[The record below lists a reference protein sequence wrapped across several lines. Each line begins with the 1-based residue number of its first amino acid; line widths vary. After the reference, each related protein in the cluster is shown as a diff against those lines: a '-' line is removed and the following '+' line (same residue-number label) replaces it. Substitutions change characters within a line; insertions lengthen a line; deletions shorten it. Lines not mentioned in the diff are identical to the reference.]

1 MKTAKRF
8 LFAALC
14 SVLAAGYAQTPRKK
28 SPPPA
33 QAVPTPVSFDV
44 LVYGATPAGIGA
56 ALNAAELGH
65 RVALVEPTARIGGMV
80 TNGLSLTDIISLE
93 SVSGFFKQYAD
104 RAHRHYV
111 QAYGADS
118 PQARDC
124 FFGMLTEPKVSLH
137 VFREML
143 AERPNVTVYTQHR
156 LQTVGMGA
164 PRADYRVIQSV
175 GLEKLGGGGSVEF
188 SAKQFIDASYEGDLA
203 AFAGAPYRV
212 GRESSREYGERFA
225 GLLYVKGGVILPGTT
240 GEGDHRTQCYNFR
253 IMMTAR
259 PDLRVPIEKP
269 PGYDRSR
276 YVAMLPVLNGG
287 GVKKIFSEGHDGVV
301 RLQPI
306 ANGKADINDIRGGS
320 PVRFSLLG
328 ENYDY
333 PDGDYATRARIVEH
347 HKTHALG
354 LFWFLQ
360 NDPDVPEAFRQEA
373 RQWGLCRDEFEESG
387 HFPPQLYIREARRIL
402 GEHVFSEGDGLLQAG
417 TLRSRLHP
425 ASIAIADYNF
435 NCHGIQP
442 PQPIHPNV
450 AEGDF
455 SFVTAPI
462 QVPYGVLVP
471 RNMANLLVPVAVSA
485 THVGYSI
492 LRMEPTY
499 AAMGQAAGLAAHLAI
514 QSGALVKDVP
524 VPTLQK
530 LLHERKARTVYVAD
544 VPDDSPYF
552 RAVQHFGN
560 RGFLHALP
568 EATDGTWQPAKYRFS
583 LHYTHAMPHHEVRP
597 DAPLDAALLTRW
609 APLIAPA
616 LSEAE
621 RAHALTLT
629 RGQFLNWLLERDKK

>member
-1 MKTAKRF
+1 
-8 LFAALC
+8 
-14 SVLAAGYAQTPRKK
+14 
-28 SPPPA
+28 
-33 QAVPTPVSFDV
+33 
-44 LVYGATPAGIGA
+44 VYGATAAGIGA
-56 ALNAAELGH
+56 ALNAAEFGH
-65 RVALVEPTARIGGMV
+65 RVALVEPTDRIGGII
-80 TNGLSLTDIISLE
+80 TNGLSLTDMISLE
-93 SVSGFFKQYAD
+93 SISGFFKAYTD
-104 RAHRHYV
+104 RAYRHYV
-111 QAYGADS
+111 RTYGAES
-118 PQARDC
+118 PQAKAS
-124 FFGMLTEPKVSLH
+124 FFGTLAEPKVSLQ

-143 AERPNVTVYTQHR
+143 AERPNVTVLTRHR
-156 LQTVGMGA
+156 LQSVGMAA
-164 PRADYRVIQSV
+164 PRGDHRVVQSV
-175 GLEKLGGGGSVEF
+175 RLEKLDGGGSVEMA
-188 SAKQFIDASYEGDLA
+188 AKQFIDASYEGDLA

-212 GRESSREYGERFA
+212 GRESSREYGERYA
-225 GLLYVKGGVILPGTT
+225 GLIYVKGGVILPGST
-240 GEGDHRTQCYNFR
+240 GEGDGRTQSYNFR
-253 IMMTAR
+253 ITMTAR

-269 PGYDRSR
+269 AAYDRAR
-276 YVAMLPVLNGG
+276 YVAMLPVLKSG
-287 GVKKIFSEGHDGVV
+287 GVKKIFSEEHDGIV
-301 RLQPI
+301 RQQTI
-306 ANGKADINDIRGGS
+306 TNGKADINDIRGGS
-320 PVRFSLLG
+320 PVRFSLHG

-333 PDGDYATRARIVEH
+333 PDGDYATRARIAEH
-347 HKTHALG
+347 HKAHALG

-360 NDPDVPEAFRQEA
+360 NDPDVPEAFREEA

-387 HFPPQLYIREARRIL
+387 HFPTQLYIREARRIV
-402 GEHVFSEGDGLLQAG
+402 GEHVFSEGDGLLQTG
-417 TLRSRLHP
+417 TFRSKLHP
-425 ASIAIADYNF
+425 NSIAIADYNF

-471 RNMANLLVPVAVSA
+471 RNTANLLVPVAVSA

-499 AAMGQAAGLAAHLAI
+499 AAMGQTAGLAAHLAL

-524 VPTLQK
+524 VPVLQK
-530 LLHERKARTVYVAD
+530 LLHERNARTVYVAD

-568 EATDGTWQPAKYRFS
+568 EATEGTWQPAKYRFS

-616 LSEAE
+616 LSETD
-621 RAHALTLT
+621 RTHALTLT
-629 RGQFLNWLLERDKK
+629 RGQFLNWLLEREKK